1 MAADCA
7 WAAASHT
14 RVQQTGL
21 GSMFDEREKIALFI
35 DGANLYAAAKSLGFD
50 IDYKRLLMEFQSKG
64 YLLRAY
70 YYTALAED
78 QEYSSIRPLIDWLDY
93 NGYTVVTK
101 PTKEFV
107 DSSGRR
113 KIKGNM
119 DIELAV
125 NAMEMAEAVD
135 HLVLFSGDGD
145 FRSLV
150 EAVQRRGRKVTV
162 VSTLSSQPPMIAD
175 ELRRQADHFV
185 DLASLKDAVGRDPA
199 ERMQRQTERAASE
212 ARFED
217 EFEGDDVI

>member
-1 MAADCA
+1 
-7 WAAASHT
+7 
-14 RVQQTGL
+14 
-21 GSMFDEREKIALFI
+21 MFDQREKIALFI
-35 DGANLYAAAKSLGFD
+35 DGANLYATAKSLGFD
-50 IDYKRLLMEFQSKG
+50 IDYKRLLVEFQSKG

-113 KIKGNM
+113 KVKGNM

-125 NAMEMAEAVD
+125 NVMEMAETVD
-135 HLVLFSGDGD
+135 HVVLFSGDGD

-150 EAVQRRGRKVTV
+150 EAVQRKGRKVSV
-162 VSTLSSQPPMIAD
+162 VSTLSTQPPMIAD
-175 ELRRQADHFV
+175 ELRRQADHFL
-185 DLASLKDAVGRDPA
+185 DLAMLQSKVGRDPA
-199 ERMQRQTERAASE
+199 ERAQRQAERVQATTFE
-212 ARFED
+212 EEFEED
-217 EFEGDDVI
+217 EAF

>member
-1 MAADCA
+1 
-7 WAAASHT
+7 
-14 RVQQTGL
+14 
-21 GSMFDEREKIALFI
+21 MFDEREKIALFI
-35 DGANLYAAAKSLGFD
+35 DGANLYATAKSLGFD
-50 IDYKRLLMEFQSKG
+50 VDYKRLLAEFKSKG

-113 KIKGNM
+113 KVKGNM

-125 NAMEMAEAVD
+125 NAMEMAETID
-135 HLVLFSGDGD
+135 HIVLFSGDGD

-150 EAVQRRGRKVTV
+150 EALQRKGRKVTV
-162 VSTLSSQPPMIAD
+162 VSTLSTQPPMIAD
-175 ELRRQADHFV
+175 ELRRQADYFV
-185 DLASLKDAVGRDPA
+185 DLASLRSVVGRDPA
-199 ERMQRQTERAASE
+199 ERTQRQNDRMMETS
-212 ARFED
+212 FED
-217 EFEGDDVI
+217 EFEEEDEAV

>member
-1 MAADCA
+1 
-7 WAAASHT
+7 
-14 RVQQTGL
+14 
-21 GSMFDEREKIALFI
+21 MFDEREKIALFI
-35 DGANLYAAAKSLGFD
+35 DGANLYATAKSLGFD
-50 IDYKRLLMEFQSKG
+50 VDYRRLLLEFQKKG

-70 YYTALAED
+70 YYTAMAED

-107 DSSGRR
+107 DASGRR

-125 NAMEMAEAVD
+125 NAMEMAESVD

-145 FRSLV
+145 FRSVV
-150 EAVQRRGRKVTV
+150 EAIQRKGRKVTV
-162 VSTLSSQPPMIAD
+162 VSTLSTQPPMIAD

-185 DLASLKDAVGRDPA
+185 DLANLQKQLGRDPA
-199 ERMQRQTERAASE
+199 ERPQRPAERSSSDT
-212 ARFED
+212 RFED
-217 EFEGDDVI
+217 EFEDEEA